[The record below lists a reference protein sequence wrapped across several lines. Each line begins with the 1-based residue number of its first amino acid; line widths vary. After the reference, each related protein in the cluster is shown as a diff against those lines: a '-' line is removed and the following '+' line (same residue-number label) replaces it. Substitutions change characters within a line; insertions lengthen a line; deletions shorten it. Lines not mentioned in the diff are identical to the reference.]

1 MCAVLGCEELSWK
14 IVAETKQWISDVC
27 FRFDVDSERPT
38 VSVFNKFIIL
48 YINKIYLTRFLVN
61 IFINF

>member
-27 FRFDVDSERPT
+27 FRLDVDSERPT
-38 VSVFNKFIIL
+38 VLFSINLSFCIL
-48 YINKIYLTRFLVN
+48 IKYI
-61 IFINF
+61 